1 MGRLAEN
8 LTPPY
13 YAAVL
18 NENQSGVKDEEHV
31 APADEMVTLAP
42 RQPGFL
48 GLETAQDKKGEPI
61 TVSYWKDIQAIE
73 DWMVAGD
80 DKINNRF
87 GIGLADTC
95 AIKVSHV
102 EKAGQVPGPLAHLEP
117 APPES
122 GLRGMG
128 AFLLAGFNS
137 LLGLLP

>member
-48 GLETAQDKKGEPI
+48 GLETARDKKGEPI
-61 TVSYWKDIQAIE
+61 TVSYWRDIQAIE
-73 DWMVAGD
+73 D
-80 DKINNRF
+80 
-87 GIGLADTC
+87 
-95 AIKVSHV
+95 
-102 EKAGQVPGPLAHLEP
+102 
-117 APPES
+117 
-122 GLRGMG
+122 
-128 AFLLAGFNS
+128 
-137 LLGLLP
+137 

>member
-48 GLETAQDKKGEPI
+48 GLETAQDKKGDPI

-87 GIGLADTC
+87 GIGLADTYG
-95 AIKVSHV
+95 IKVSHV
-102 EKAGQVPGPLAHLEP
+102 EKAWQVPGPLTHLEP
-117 APPES
+117 APPET
-122 GLRGMG
+122 GLRGVG